1 MKQLLLAP
9 IRHPVITI
17 ALLFIVIGFQFQEQI
32 FDLPEPAS
40 RPAPKAQAAELDKP
54 LDAAGDKQMPADNTS
69 TPAVAAVERMPQAAV
84 VEEPSAAVVAESEKI
99 ATPAAQVLTTELD
112 LVKHDEKPAV
122 QDLSAEQP
130 SMSAV
135 AEPLVADD
143 GVEVQQSAQPET
155 DGTYQ
160 EKIQMARVTARRGNP
175 AAALWAYQQV
185 VENFPEQLDARGE
198 WADLLLRFRR
208 WPQAMEQYR
217 LVLEALY
224 STGQG
229 ERAQRIVRVIG
240 RYSPAFARDLE
251 AAVSP

>member
-1 MKQLLLAP
+1 
-9 IRHPVITI
+9 
-17 ALLFIVIGFQFQEQI
+17 
-32 FDLPEPAS
+32 
-40 RPAPKAQAAELDKP
+40 
-54 LDAAGDKQMPADNTS
+54 
-69 TPAVAAVERMPQAAV
+69 
-84 VEEPSAAVVAESEKI
+84 
-99 ATPAAQVLTTELD
+99 
-112 LVKHDEKPAV
+112 
-122 QDLSAEQP
+122 
-130 SMSAV
+130 MSAV